1 MARFSFLDD
10 AATMVDL
17 MERHH
22 ERMAALARYTDL
34 VMRSPLAL
42 TRGECELIAAYVSA
56 LNGCRYCAGAHKAF
70 AESHGVEPALLDAL
84 IADLDTAPIAPK
96 MRALLAFCRK
106 LNAEPAKVTD
116 ADGTTLR
123 EQGWAEAAIEDA
135 IFVTASFNLYN
146 RLMDGYGIAP
156 RSDERNRQRA
166 ALIREWG
173 YDFTRYPEGLNRI
186 GSADPETA

>member
-1 MARFSFLDD
+1 MARFSFLTD

-17 MERHH
+17 MERHR
-22 ERMAALARYTDL
+22 ERMAALACYTDL
-34 VMRSPLAL
+34 VMRTPLAL
-42 TRGECELIAAYVSA
+42 TRGQCELIAAYVSA
-56 LNGCRYCAGAHKAF
+56 LHGCRYCTGAHKAF
-70 AESHGVEPALLDAL
+70 AESHGVDPALLDAL
-84 IADLDTAPIAPK
+84 IADLDTAPVAPQL
-96 MRALLAFCRK
+96 RALLAFCRK

-116 ADGTTLR
+116 ADVAALR
-123 EQGWAEAAIEDA
+123 DQGWEEKAIEDA

-166 ALIREWG
+166 ALIRKWG

-186 GSADPETA
+186 GSVDHES